1 MSDTFMLV
9 GEMYGDC
16 PIDDRPGIAWGGV
29 GRDACGCVMLHGGD
43 RLSARSQE
51 SWRITEASNVRHR
64 HDMRPLAA
72 RGPRKDTV

>member
-16 PIDDRPGIAWGGV
+16 PIHDRRGIAWGGV

-43 RLSARSQE
+43 RLSADD
-51 SWRITEASNVRHR
+51 VRKF
-64 HDMRPLAA
+64 LADN
-72 RGPRKDTV
+72 GGE